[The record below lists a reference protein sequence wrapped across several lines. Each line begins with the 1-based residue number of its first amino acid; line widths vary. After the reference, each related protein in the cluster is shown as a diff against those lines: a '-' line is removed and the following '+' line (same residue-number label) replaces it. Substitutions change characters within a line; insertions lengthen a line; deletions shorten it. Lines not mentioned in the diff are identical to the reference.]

1 MDASE
6 LVSMAEK
13 EISTGL
19 DQVKAIE
26 QQIQHLS
33 QERELLLKV
42 TAMKQQAVQKATGK
56 WTDSVKPNGAD
67 SAEH

>member
-1 MDASE
+1 MDVSE

-13 EISTGL
+13 EISAGL
-19 DQVKAIE
+19 DQIKAIE

-42 TAMKQQAVQKATGK
+42 TAMKQKAVQKATGK
-56 WTDSVKPNGAD
+56 WTDSAKPDSAD
-67 SAEH
+67 SQEK